1 MCSLLLPKP
10 IFVYTNA
17 LHFQKAIEGLNRG
30 IPARHWLWKQTLMYR
45 HSGFNNDQWY
55 YQVQKKKKSTWNDL
69 CASCTESSHTKQRQL
84 KFIPWVCSAF
94 ILNNLRWAYPVFLSH
109 AISPVSKGSWWAL
122 ELAAVFGLFSL
133 SQEHTT
139 SRPVPCSWESVG
151 SRKTI
156 YRNSNISKKQR
167 HHAVL
172 LIASVKRH
180 LNDTSLEL
188 VLQGGEK
195 PWAENKW
202 ADLCVIFA
210 EGIISALS
218 TASCSSSVW

>member
-1 MCSLLLPKP
+1 MHCTFKKQLKDW
-10 IFVYTNA
+10 
-17 LHFQKAIEGLNRG
+17 IEESQLGTDCENK
-30 IPARHWLWKQTLMYR
+30 HWCTDIQDSTIISDITKY
-45 HSGFNNDQWY
+45 
-55 YQVQKKKKSTWNDL
+55 KKKKKAPEMT
-69 CASCTESSHTKQRQL
+69 CVQAVQRAATQ
-84 KFIPWVCSAF
+84 
-94 ILNNLRWAYPVFLSH
+94 
-109 AISPVSKGSWWAL
+109 SKGSLTSFPESAVRSSL
-122 ELAAVFGLFSL
+122 IICVELIQFFFLMPYHQSPKAAGGLWNLLLCLGCSLL

-151 SRKTI
+151 WRKTI

>member
-55 YQVQKKKKSTWNDL
+55 YQVQKKKKAPEMI
-69 CASCTESSHTKQRQL
+69 CVQAVQRAATQ
-84 KFIPWVCSAF
+84 
-94 ILNNLRWAYPVFLSH
+94 
-109 AISPVSKGSWWAL
+109 SKGSLTSFPESAVRSSL
-122 ELAAVFGLFSL
+122 IICVELIQFFFLMPYHQSPKAAGGLWNLLLCLGCSLL

-139 SRPVPCSWESVG
+139 SRPVPSSWESVG